1 MALHSPLRALC
12 DDYAR
17 GMLERGDYRRKRAEL
32 LAQLTAPPAE
42 DEPHPPTP
50 AVARPKPGYWL
61 LALVTLVVVAGAMA
75 IGWYLGVL

>member
-42 DEPHPPTP
+42 DKRHPPTP
-50 AVARPKPGYWL
+50 AVAGPKPGHWL
-61 LALVTLVVVAGAMA
+61 LALVALVLVAGAVA
-75 IGWYLGVL
+75 IGWYLGAL